1 LKSNELMEMFEVV
14 KIRDTVR
21 VPPEKF
27 GKKMKESLVNITQ
40 EEYEGLIDEDL
51 GIIVAVTSAE
61 KTGEGKVV
69 PGDGAAYYETDI
81 GLLVFKPKMHEL
93 VEAKV
98 SEITE
103 FGAFVGV
110 GPMEGLV
117 HVSQIIDEY
126 LNYDSK
132 NLMFVGKNSKKKLKV
147 DDKVLA
153 RIVTISLKGSLSDSK
168 LGLTMRQPF
177 LGKDSWIE
185 QEIRDSR
192 KGKTK
197 KKQVKAKQGKR
208 GGKRGK

>member
-1 LKSNELMEMFEVV
+1 MFEIV

-27 GKKMKESLVNITQ
+27 GKQMKQSLVSITQ
-40 EEYEGLIDEDL
+40 EEYEGLIDEDI
-51 GIIVAVTSAE
+51 GIIVAVISAE

-69 PGDGAAYYETDI
+69 LGDGAAYYETDI
-81 GLLVFKPKMHEL
+81 DLLVFKPEMHEL

-103 FGAFVGV
+103 FGAFLGI

-117 HVSQIIDEY
+117 HVSQIMDEY

-132 NLMFVGKNSKKKLKV
+132 NAYFIGKDTKRKLKV
-147 DDKVLA
+147 DDHVLA
-153 RIVTISLKGSLSDSK
+153 RIVTISLKGTLSDSK

-185 QEIRDSR
+185 QEIRETR

-197 KKQVKAKQGKR
+197 KRPEKKAVREKKT
-208 GGKRGK
+208 GGKSGR